1 MAEDDTAAATVLVTG
16 ASRRLGRAMALD
28 LAQSGWRV
36 GVHYHASATAA
47 SSVVDEIEAM
57 GGHAAALDADLCR
70 HEDLAPL
77 IEACVERLGTPTC
90 LINNAA
96 CFEWDSVDSLTAE
109 SWAMHLDLNLRAP
122 VFLTQAFART
132 LPAHISGNVI
142 NVIDQKV
149 WRLNPDYFSY
159 TIAKSALWTA
169 TQTLAQALAP
179 RIRVNAIAPGA
190 GAPGPRPDRS
200 RVLRGIPVHA
210 PETRGFHGRRHG
222 CRPIPAG
229 EPLDHRP
236 DDRARWGPAP
246 GLERDLTGRRPLNG
260 AALRPYLRLRCRAC
274 SAASRQ
280 NPMIPCH

>member
-36 GVHYHASATAA
+36 GLHYHASATAA

-70 HEDLAPL
+70 HEDLALL

-179 RIRVNAIAPGA
+179 RIRVNAIAPGPVLPPRDQTEA
-190 GAPGPRPDRS
+190 EFSAEFRSTLLKRVVSMDDVTGAVRFLLESPSITGQMIALDGGQHLAWS
-200 RVLRGIPVHA
+200 GI
-210 PETRGFHGRRHG
+210 
-222 CRPIPAG
+222 
-229 EPLDHRP
+229 
-236 DDRARWGPAP
+236 
-246 GLERDLTGRRPLNG
+246 
-260 AALRPYLRLRCRAC
+260 
-274 SAASRQ
+274 
-280 NPMIPCH
+280 